1 MPFIRQQG
9 DNVTINRLRVRLDGD
24 QLCFALDDFVDL
36 QTSPA
41 YFLSVDS
48 WQGQMEGPWVGVTE
62 TIHLPIGEQ
71 LRVLRHLE
79 EAS

>member
-1 MPFIRQQG
+1 
-9 DNVTINRLRVRLDGD
+9 VTIDINRLRVRLDGD
-24 QLCFALDDFVDL
+24 QLCFTLDDFVDL

-41 YFLSVDS
+41 YFLPLDS
-48 WQGQMEGPWVGVTE
+48 WQGEMTVPWVGVTE
-62 TIHLPIGEQ
+62 TIHLPLGEQ

>member
-1 MPFIRQQG
+1 MTI
-9 DNVTINRLRVRLDGD
+9 DINRLRVRLDGD
-24 QLCFALDDFVDL
+24 QLCFTLDDFVDL

-48 WQGQMEGPWVGVTE
+48 WQGQMAGPWVGVTE

-71 LRVLRHLE
+71 LRILRHLE